1 MTEAVDHPKHYQHAS
16 GIECWQLSAYMPH
29 PLASAL
35 EYVWRYE
42 DKNGVEDLKKA
53 RWWLQ
58 CWISIECHS
67 QQSPVCEWIMRAR
80 ELAFYETTHE
90 QRLIGRVCSD
100 LAEACALG
108 YRAAKPRIERAISD
122 IDQEIAVIEGTQ
134 PDG

>member
-1 MTEAVDHPKHYQHAS
+1 MTEAVNHPKHYQHAS

-58 CWISIECHS
+58 CWLQMESHQ
-67 QQSPVCEWIMRAR
+67 QQSPVSVWLQAARA
-80 ELAFYETTHE
+80 FVSYEATHE
-90 QRLIGRVCSD
+90 GKLVGHVCHD

-108 YRAAKPRIERAISD
+108 YRAAKAHVERAISD
-122 IDQEIAVIEGTQ
+122 IDQEIAVMEGKQ
-134 PDG
+134 PDD